1 MWRPAANAA
10 DEGRIVLARRSNK
23 GITRG
28 AERSV
33 IGLLFTGGGKFMT
46 KHSAK
51 LRQLNKSTRFVGDTI
66 MYKKLIFLL
75 LLLRIAPVGAQTGTI
90 ASALTE
96 RDFLG
101 DMPIVLSVSR
111 LAQPLDETPGAVTI
125 LDRQFIRMS
134 GARDVADLLRLV
146 PGFQTTTSF
155 ETDAPMATYH
165 GRTDDWANRIQVLVD
180 GRSVYSGYLQGSAG
194 VGWQTLAIDDIERV
208 EVLRGS
214 NSATYGARAFLG
226 VVNIISR
233 DVRETGGSRA
243 KLVAGENGVA
253 DVGASL
259 GWGDPQA
266 SMYRISVD
274 SRGDDGLRKVF
285 STGSSAAGTNRVS
298 RVNFVAYTDTEGH
311 GEVDVR
317 IGALEV
323 AAIKGD
329 TGSEGNFER
338 LRFLGAEF
346 LQVDWRRS
354 LSNDEDIAVSASHSH
369 NRNNDGFP
377 FLPHDP
383 NSPGLNYVGV
393 PVDFKAD
400 EFNDVLSFQHTVRHS
415 QALRTVWGSELR
427 QEQIISRT
435 SFDAREQ
442 VTSRFSRLFGSAEWR
457 AWDKGV
463 VNMGAMAE
471 DSDIG
476 GSSFSP
482 RLFVN
487 WNVADGHALRAG
499 VSTAFRPP
507 SAFEKYADVKYYD
520 QTGANFL
527 PFAKSSGQVKSEK
540 IEVQELGYNLHL
552 PAAGLSGDLRLFN
565 EKIVD
570 GIGATQGGV
579 ADIGNG
585 DNYTITGAEWQLTWN
600 PSAKTKVFFNQTWIN
615 VGLDSIALRD
625 PDPNKLADARF
636 KIMGGAPKF
645 AGSLTVMHTLE
656 NGVNLT
662 LMHQRVEQFAMAGD
676 SVNLHSMG
684 RTDIRIAKAF
694 KVRRNNAEIALTLQ
708 NLDLPYRDGDSKFY
722 FDRRAMVT
730 LRFEN

>member
-1 MWRPAANAA
+1 MA
-10 DEGRIVLARRSNK
+10 
-23 GITRG
+23 
-28 AERSV
+28 
-33 IGLLFTGGGKFMT
+33 

-51 LRQLNKSTRFVGDTI
+51 LRQLNKSTVFVGDTI

-75 LLLRIAPVGAQTGTI
+75 LLLRIAPVGAQTGTT

-194 VGWQTLAIDDIERV
+194 VGWQTVALDDIERI

-243 KLVAGENGVA
+243 NLVAGENGIA

-259 GWGDPQA
+259 GWGDPDA

-285 STGSSAAGTNRVS
+285 STANSAAGTNRVS
-298 RVNFVAYTDTEGH
+298 RANFAAHTDIDGR
-311 GEVDVR
+311 GELDIR

-329 TGSEGNFER
+329 QASEGNFER
-338 LRFLGAEF
+338 MRFLSAEF

-354 LSNDEDIAVSASHSH
+354 ITNDEDIAVSASHSH
-369 NRNNDGFP
+369 NGNNDGFP
-377 FLPHDP
+377 FLSNGLDK
-383 NSPGLNYVGV
+383 PGSTYFGV

-415 QALRTVWGSELR
+415 QALRTVWGTELR

-442 VTSRFSRLFGSAEWR
+442 VTSQFFRLFGSAEWR
-457 AWDKGV
+457 AWDKVV

-471 DSDIG
+471 DSDMG

-487 WNVADGHALRAG
+487 WNVANGHTLRAG

-520 QTGANFL
+520 LNGAM
-527 PFAKSSGQVKSEK
+527 PITTVKSSGQVKSEK

-552 PAAGLSGDLRLFN
+552 PAIGLSGDLRLFN

-570 GIGATQGGV
+570 GIGPSQLGV
-579 ADIGNG
+579 GDAGNG
-585 DNYTITGAEWQLTWN
+585 DNYSITGAEWQLTWN
-600 PSAKTKVFFNQTWIN
+600 PGARTKVFFNQTWTDIG
-615 VGLDSIALRD
+615 VDSIALHD
-625 PDPNKLADARF
+625 SDPNKLADARF
-636 KIMGGAPKF
+636 RIIGGAPKF
-645 AGSLTVMHTLE
+645 AGSLTLMHTLE

-662 LMHQRVEQFAMAGD
+662 LMHQRAERFAMAGD
-676 SVNLHSMG
+676 SANLYSMG

-694 KVRRNNAEIALTLQ
+694 KVSRNNAEIALTVQ
-708 NLDLPYRDGDSKFY
+708 NLGLPYRDGDSKFY

>member
-1 MWRPAANAA
+1 MA
-10 DEGRIVLARRSNK
+10 
-23 GITRG
+23 
-28 AERSV
+28 
-33 IGLLFTGGGKFMT
+33 

-51 LRQLNKSTRFVGDTI
+51 LRQLNKSTVFVGDTI

-75 LLLRIAPVGAQTGTI
+75 LLLRIAPVGAQTGTT

-194 VGWQTLAIDDIERV
+194 VGWQTVALDDIERI

-243 KLVAGENGVA
+243 NLVAGENGIA

-259 GWGDPQA
+259 GWGDPDA

-285 STGSSAAGTNRVS
+285 STANSAAGTNRVS
-298 RVNFVAYTDTEGH
+298 RANFAAHTDIDGR
-311 GEVDVR
+311 GELDIR

-329 TGSEGNFER
+329 QASEGNFER
-338 LRFLGAEF
+338 MRFLSAEF

-354 LSNDEDIAVSASHSH
+354 ITNDEDIAVSASHSH
-369 NRNNDGFP
+369 NGNNDGFP
-377 FLPHDP
+377 FLSNGLDK
-383 NSPGLNYVGV
+383 PGSTYFGV

-415 QALRTVWGSELR
+415 QALRTVWGTELR

-442 VTSRFSRLFGSAEWR
+442 VTSQFFRLFGSAEWR
-457 AWDKGV
+457 AWDKV
-463 VNMGAMAE
+463 V
-471 DSDIG
+471 
-476 GSSFSP
+476 
-482 RLFVN
+482 
-487 WNVADGHALRAG
+487 
-499 VSTAFRPP
+499 
-507 SAFEKYADVKYYD
+507 DVKYYD
-520 QTGANFL
+520 LNGAM
-527 PFAKSSGQVKSEK
+527 PITTVKSSGQVKSEK

-552 PAAGLSGDLRLFN
+552 PAIGLSGDLRLFN

-570 GIGATQGGV
+570 GIGPSQLGV
-579 ADIGNG
+579 GDAGNG
-585 DNYTITGAEWQLTWN
+585 DNYSITGAEWQLTWN
-600 PSAKTKVFFNQTWIN
+600 PGARTKVFFNQTWTDIG
-615 VGLDSIALRD
+615 VDSIALHD
-625 PDPNKLADARF
+625 SDPNKLADARF
-636 KIMGGAPKF
+636 RIIGGAPKF
-645 AGSLTVMHTLE
+645 AGSLTLMHTLE

-662 LMHQRVEQFAMAGD
+662 LMHQRAERFAMAGD
-676 SVNLHSMG
+676 SANLYSMG

-694 KVRRNNAEIALTLQ
+694 KVSRNNAEIALTVQ
-708 NLDLPYRDGDSKFY
+708 NLGLPYRDGDSKFY